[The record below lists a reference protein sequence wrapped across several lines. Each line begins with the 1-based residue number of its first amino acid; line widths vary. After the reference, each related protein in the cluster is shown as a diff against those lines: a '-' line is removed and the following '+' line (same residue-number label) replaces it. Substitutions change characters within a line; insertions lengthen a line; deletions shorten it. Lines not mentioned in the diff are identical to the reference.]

1 MVEQLKDTI
10 MRRNKTYEQQKKYY
24 DGSND
29 YESLGAIFMYWL
41 ECGNETAKQMQE
53 TYRECNRECK
63 TFSTFV
69 TSKRSTSSLGSSTL
83 ARSKIGSGQRIE
95 EHITFKP

>member
-1 MVEQLKDTI
+1 

-24 DGSND
+24 DEYND

-41 ECGNETAKQMQE
+41 ECGNETAAQMQE

-63 TFSTFV
+63 EFVLEDLYHLCNKETFDKETFYKFV
-69 TSKRSTSSLGSSTL
+69 
-83 ARSKIGSGQRIE
+83 RI
-95 EHITFKP
+95 FNFGKK

>member
-1 MVEQLKDTI
+1 

-24 DGSND
+24 DGNND

-41 ECGNETAKQMQE
+41 ECGCESAASMQE

-63 TFSTFV
+63 EYIWKTSITFV
-69 TSKRSTSSLGSSTL
+69 TKKLSIKKLSTSSSESSIS
-83 ARSKIGSGQRIE
+83 ARSKSRSGQLLR
-95 EHITFKP
+95 HA

>member
-1 MVEQLKDTI
+1 MVEQLKCTI

-41 ECGNETAKQMQE
+41 ECGNETAAQMQE

-63 TFSTFV
+63 
-69 TSKRSTSSLGSSTL
+69 
-83 ARSKIGSGQRIE
+83 
-95 EHITFKP
+95 

>member
-1 MVEQLKDTI
+1 

-41 ECGNETAKQMQE
+41 ECGNETAAQMQE
-53 TYRECNRECK
+53 TYREGTKECK
-63 TFSTFV
+63 EYIMEDLFPFV
-69 TSKRSTSSLGSSTL
+69 TRNNSISSLGSSTL

>member
-1 MVEQLKDTI
+1 

-29 YESLGAIFMYWL
+29 YESLGAIFLYWL

-53 TYRECNRECK
+53 TYRE
-63 TFSTFV
+63 
-69 TSKRSTSSLGSSTL
+69 
-83 ARSKIGSGQRIE
+83 
-95 EHITFKP
+95 

>member
-1 MVEQLKDTI
+1 
-10 MRRNKTYEQQKKYY
+10 MRKNKTYEQQKKYY

-41 ECGNETAKQMQE
+41 ECGNETAAQMQE

-63 TFSTFV
+63 EYILQETSSTFV
-69 TSKRSTSSLGSSTL
+69 TSKRSTSSLESSTL
-83 ARSKIGSGQRIE
+83 ARSNTAAVSE
-95 EHITFKP
+95 

>member
-1 MVEQLKDTI
+1 

-24 DGSND
+24 DEYNE

-63 TFSTFV
+63 ESIWEDLYHLCNKETFDKETFYKFV
-69 TSKRSTSSLGSSTL
+69 
-83 ARSKIGSGQRIE
+83 RI
-95 EHITFKP
+95 FNFGKK

>member
-1 MVEQLKDTI
+1 
-10 MRRNKTYEQQKKYY
+10 MRKNKTYEQQKKYY
-24 DGSND
+24 DEYND

-63 TFSTFV
+63 EYILQDLFYFA
-69 TSKRSTSSLGSSTL
+69 TSKRSTGSSESSTL

>member
-63 TFSTFV
+63 EFILEDLYHLCNKETFDKETFYKFV
-69 TSKRSTSSLGSSTL
+69 
-83 ARSKIGSGQRIE
+83 RI
-95 EHITFKP
+95 FNFGKK